1 MKRFKKVL
9 ALVLAGV
16 LALAMLTACDGT
28 TDSDKIMPDDGTVEV
43 VMTINNTAANKGL
56 GQVEYSA
63 KYSAVTKALLEN
75 WLEWR
80 NDGSNTKYRENY
92 DKITAELGNVKIVV
106 GLTKDTTP
114 LAAQANYNPATRTS
128 FKYDSLFKDESA
140 FNLAEKIGVAYVP
153 TSNGHCLSG
162 GLPVRR
168 ELSITQRQNSIT
180 HKKPP
185 EAARTAF
192 RGLLCQR
199 NCLLL
204 VLVDLNIVG
213 GVSVLHKEKRA
224 GECGG

>member
-114 LAAQANYNPATRTS
+114 LAFAEFCDGERRKRLCPFCIWQSVTA
-128 FKYDSLFKDESA
+128 A
-140 FNLAEKIGVAYVP
+140 FL
-153 TSNGHCLSG
+153 L
-162 GLPVRR
+162 
-168 ELSITQRQNSIT
+168 RQ
-180 HKKPP
+180 H
-185 EAARTAF
+185 F
-192 RGLLCQR
+192 CQR
-199 NCLLL
+199 LRVLRERL
-204 VLVDLNIVG
+204 VGFD
-213 GVSVLHKEKRA
+213 
-224 GECGG
+224 

>member
-16 LALAMLTACDGT
+16 LALAMLTACDGGT
-28 TDSDKIMPDDGTVEV
+28 TDPDKIMPDDGTVEV

-114 LAAQANYNPATRTS
+114 LAAQANYNPATRSS
-128 FKYDSLFKDESA
+128 FNNDPLFKDESA
-140 FNLAEKIGVAYVP
+140 LNLAEKIGVAYDT
-153 TSNGHCLSG
+153 TSTGTVYQAVCLFD
-162 GLPVRR
+162 V
-168 ELSITQRQNSIT
+168 N
-180 HKKPP
+180 
-185 EAARTAF
+185 
-192 RGLLCQR
+192 
-199 NCLLL
+199 
-204 VLVDLNIVG
+204 
-213 GVSVLHKEKRA
+213 
-224 GECGG
+224 

>member
-16 LALAMLTACDGT
+16 LALAMLTACGETADPDSIMPEDGT
-28 TDSDKIMPDDGTVEV
+28 PEV
-43 VMTINNTAANKGL
+43 VMTVNNMAANKGL

-63 KYSAVTKALLEN
+63 KYSEVTRKLLVN

-80 NDGSNTKYRENY
+80 TNGNQNTKYREEY
-92 DKITAELGNVKIVV
+92 EKITAELGNVKIVV

-153 TSNGHCLSG
+153 TSNGTVYQAVCLFD
-162 GLPVRR
+162 V
-168 ELSITQRQNSIT
+168 N
-180 HKKPP
+180 
-185 EAARTAF
+185 
-192 RGLLCQR
+192 
-199 NCLLL
+199 
-204 VLVDLNIVG
+204 
-213 GVSVLHKEKRA
+213 
-224 GECGG
+224 

>member
-16 LALAMLTACDGT
+16 LALAMLTACGETADPDSIMPEDGT
-28 TDSDKIMPDDGTVEV
+28 PEV

-80 NDGSNTKYRENY
+80 NDGSSTKYRENY

-114 LAAQANYNPATRTS
+114 LAAQTNYNPATRTS

-153 TSNGHCLSG
+153 TSNGTVYQAVCLFD
-162 GLPVRR
+162 V
-168 ELSITQRQNSIT
+168 N
-180 HKKPP
+180 
-185 EAARTAF
+185 
-192 RGLLCQR
+192 
-199 NCLLL
+199 
-204 VLVDLNIVG
+204 
-213 GVSVLHKEKRA
+213 
-224 GECGG
+224 

>member
-16 LALAMLTACDGT
+16 LALAMLTACGETADPDSIMPEDGT
-28 TDSDKIMPDDGTVEV
+28 PEV

-75 WLEWR
+75 WLEYT
-80 NDGSNTKYRENY
+80 NNKINNTTYWENY
-92 DKITAELGNVKIVV
+92 RKITAELGNVKIVV

-153 TSNGHCLSG
+153 SSNGTVYQAVCLFD
-162 GLPVRR
+162 V
-168 ELSITQRQNSIT
+168 N
-180 HKKPP
+180 
-185 EAARTAF
+185 
-192 RGLLCQR
+192 
-199 NCLLL
+199 
-204 VLVDLNIVG
+204 
-213 GVSVLHKEKRA
+213 
-224 GECGG
+224 

>member
-28 TDSDKIMPDDGTVEV
+28 TTDPDKTKPDDGTAEV
-43 VMTINNTAANKGL
+43 VMTINNTAAKKGL

-128 FKYDSLFKDESA
+128 FKYDSIFVDSSTY
-140 FNLAEKIGVAYVP
+140 NLAEKVGVAFVTTRDGTVYQAV
-153 TSNGHCLSG
+153 CLFD
-162 GLPVRR
+162 VR
-168 ELSITQRQNSIT
+168 
-180 HKKPP
+180 
-185 EAARTAF
+185 
-192 RGLLCQR
+192 
-199 NCLLL
+199 
-204 VLVDLNIVG
+204 
-213 GVSVLHKEKRA
+213 
-224 GECGG
+224 

>member
-16 LALAMLTACDGT
+16 LALAMLTACGETADPDSIMPEDGT
-28 TDSDKIMPDDGTVEV
+28 PEV

-114 LAAQANYNPATRTS
+114 LAARANYNPATRTS
-128 FKYDSLFKDESA
+128 FIYDSLFKDESA

-153 TSNGHCLSG
+153 TSNGTVYQAVCLFD
-162 GLPVRR
+162 V
-168 ELSITQRQNSIT
+168 N
-180 HKKPP
+180 
-185 EAARTAF
+185 
-192 RGLLCQR
+192 
-199 NCLLL
+199 
-204 VLVDLNIVG
+204 
-213 GVSVLHKEKRA
+213 
-224 GECGG
+224 

>member
-80 NDGSNTKYRENY
+80 NDGSIQTFTLWESDRLAGFIIGSEN
-92 DKITAELGNVKIVV
+92 
-106 GLTKDTTP
+106 
-114 LAAQANYNPATRTS
+114 
-128 FKYDSLFKDESA
+128 
-140 FNLAEKIGVAYVP
+140 
-153 TSNGHCLSG
+153 
-162 GLPVRR
+162 
-168 ELSITQRQNSIT
+168 
-180 HKKPP
+180 
-185 EAARTAF
+185 
-192 RGLLCQR
+192 
-199 NCLLL
+199 
-204 VLVDLNIVG
+204 
-213 GVSVLHKEKRA
+213 
-224 GECGG
+224 

>member
-63 KYSAVTKALLEN
+63 KYSAVTKALLKN

-106 GLTKDTTP
+106 GLTDKNVIPGLTSG
-114 LAAQANYNPATRTS
+114 NPAVKGS
-128 FKYDSLFKDESA
+128 AKYDVLFKDTSA
-140 FNLAEKIGVAYVP
+140 YNLADRIGVAFVKTENDTVYQLV
-153 TSNGHCLSG
+153 CLFD
-162 GLPVRR
+162 V
-168 ELSITQRQNSIT
+168 N
-180 HKKPP
+180 
-185 EAARTAF
+185 
-192 RGLLCQR
+192 
-199 NCLLL
+199 
-204 VLVDLNIVG
+204 
-213 GVSVLHKEKRA
+213 
-224 GECGG
+224 